1 LFQYEDTK
9 YSGKISCEICS
20 FTVGSGH
27 YWPDVLDAQ
36 KHWDTHTWQER
47 GAYFDSLPTLER
59 TGKPLYGW
67 ENRLMNMSH
76 DIGRLED
83 TILALDK
90 RPIEERLAFKMKMK
104 ELRSRWM
111 WFEDYADLFLKTEEL
126 GQER

>member
-1 LFQYEDTK
+1 M
-9 YSGKISCEICS
+9 
-20 FTVGSGH
+20 
-27 YWPDVLDAQ
+27 
-36 KHWDTHTWQER
+36 
-47 GAYFDSLPTLER
+47 
-59 TGKPLYGW
+59 
-67 ENRLMNMSH
+67 MNMSH